1 MATNQ
6 ATEIFPGIA
15 VNPGIMGGT
24 PVIAGTRVPVE
35 VVLGHLAAGDSATA
49 IMAEYDLTEEQIRAA
64 LGYATQVVASEG
76 VYVVAAD

>member
-1 MATNQ
+1 MAADQ

-35 VVLGHLAAGDSATA
+35 AVLGHLAAGDSAA
-49 IMAEYDLTEEQIRAA
+49 DIMANYDLTDAQIRSA
-64 LGYATQVVASEG
+64 LGDATHLVASEG
-76 VYVVAAD
+76 VYVVAD